1 MTPIEGYV
9 KTEGGIQLFVQAL
22 GTGSRL
28 VVIPNAT
35 YMFADFKYLADER
48 AIAFY
53 DLRNRGRSEH
63 ISDESRI
70 TGGVHNDVEDLE
82 AVRRHF
88 DVETVDVIGHSYL
101 GMVVALYAMKYPTH
115 VNRLVMIGSVQPLM
129 ETQYPAHLTGADA
142 TMAEVSAK
150 LSELQKEVQSLG
162 EDELGRRMWSLMRQL
177 YVADPENAD
186 KINWDVADLPN
197 ESLVRLMKYYNNH
210 ILPSMQRVK
219 LTSED
224 FARITV
230 PVLIIHGKRDRQA
243 PYGGAQDWAKMLPN
257 ARLITIEN
265 GAHLPWIE
273 SPEIVFS
280 SIKTFFEG
288 EWPDE
293 ARW

>member
-9 KTEGGIQLFVQAL
+9 KTGGIQLFVQAL
-22 GTGSRL
+22 GTGPRL
-28 VVIPNAT
+28 LVIPNAT

-48 AIAFY
+48 SIAFY
-53 DLRNRGRSEH
+53 DLPNRGRSEH

-150 LSELQKEVQSLG
+150 LSELQKEGQSLG
-162 EDELGRRMWSLMRQL
+162 EDELGRRMWSLMSIPISGSNPRRCAVSNSKS
-177 YVADPENAD
+177 VA
-186 KINWDVADLPN
+186 
-197 ESLVRLMKYYNNH
+197 
-210 ILPSMQRVK
+210 
-219 LTSED
+219 
-224 FARITV
+224 
-230 PVLIIHGKRDRQA
+230 
-243 PYGGAQDWAKMLPN
+243 
-257 ARLITIEN
+257 TIQGRN
-265 GAHLPWIE
+265 CL
-273 SPEIVFS
+273 
-280 SIKTFFEG
+280 
-288 EWPDE
+288 
-293 ARW
+293 

>member
-9 KTEGGIQLFVQAL
+9 KTGGIQLFVQAL

-48 AIAFY
+48 TIAFY

-150 LSELQKEVQSLG
+150 LSELQKEGQSLG

-210 ILPSMQRVK
+210 ILPSMQQVK

-224 FARITV
+224 FARVTV

-280 SIKTFFEG
+280 SIKTFFAG

-293 ARW
+293 AR

>member
-9 KTEGGIQLFVQAL
+9 KTGGIQLFVQAL

-48 AIAFY
+48 SIAFY

-150 LSELQKEVQSLG
+150 LSELQKEGQSLG

-210 ILPSMQRVK
+210 ILPSMQQVK

-224 FARITV
+224 FARVTV

-280 SIKTFFEG
+280 SIKTFFAG

-293 ARW
+293 AR

>member
-1 MTPIEGYV
+1 MTPIKGYV
-9 KTEGGIQLFVQAL
+9 KTDGGIQLFVQAL
-22 GTGSRL
+22 GSGSRL

-48 AIAFY
+48 TIAFY

-88 DVETVDVIGHSYL
+88 NVETVDMIGHSYL

-150 LSELQKEVQSLG
+150 LSELQKEGQSLG
-162 EDELGRRMWSLMRQL
+162 ADELGRRMWLLMRQL
-177 YVADPENAD
+177 YVADPANAD

-224 FARITV
+224 FARVAI

-280 SIKTFFEG
+280 SIKTFFDG

-293 ARW
+293 AR

>member
-9 KTEGGIQLFVQAL
+9 KTDGGIQLFVQTL
-22 GTGSRL
+22 GSGSRL

-70 TGGVHNDVEDLE
+70 SGGVHNDVEDLE

-150 LSELQKEVQSLG
+150 LSELQKEGQSLG

-210 ILPSMQRVK
+210 ILPSMQQVK

-224 FARITV
+224 FARVTV

-280 SIKTFFEG
+280 SIKRFFAD

-293 ARW
+293 AR